1 MSEFRRQ
8 LLAGEPLT
16 PPIIDAHGHLLSRSA
31 RDMLVPQSE
40 PAQMVHV
47 MDRYGIDRAC
57 ISVLGAGDANPETI
71 RAAEAFPDRLIGFHL
86 VNPRYPQLMQEELEA
101 SFAHPQMRGIGEV
114 HPTSYQHDY
123 PVTGPSY
130 RPAWEFAEARHLPVL
145 IHAGPR
151 SEVGRCRP
159 ADVGLVA
166 ENHPGMSVLM
176 GHSGGYDSWELLD
189 EAMAIARR
197 LDNVYLDICAM
208 GRHYGALEH
217 MVSNVGA
224 EKIVYGSDAP
234 FHDWSAE
241 IAHVALA
248 KIGDDA
254 KAAIFAGNMARLLGE
269 SS

>member
-16 PPIIDAHGHLLSRSA
+16 PPIIDAHCHLLSRSG
-31 RDMLVPQSE
+31 RDVLVPQSE
-40 PAQMVHV
+40 PAQMVRV

-57 ISVLGAGDANPETI
+57 ISVLGAGDANPETVS
-71 RAAEAFPDRLIGFHL
+71 AAEAFPDRLIGFHL

-114 HPTSYQHDY
+114 HPTSYHHDY
-123 PVTGPSY
+123 PVTGPGY
-130 RPAWEFAEARHLPVL
+130 RPVWEFAEARHLPVL

-159 ADVGLVA
+159 ADVGFVA
-166 ENHPGMSVLM
+166 GNHPGMSVLM

-208 GRHYGALEH
+208 GRHYGALEY
-217 MVSNVGA
+217 MVGNVGA

-248 KIGDDA
+248 KISDDA